1 MRTGLIVN
9 DTAPRWNTEHVR
21 ILSRYAWLL
30 LLLSAVTACGG
41 NSQTAPVVADLTGQW
56 TSTLTRPP
64 CVGDWSVFT
73 LHLAQSGTN
82 LTGTLVTKDNQQF
95 PAAGAFDGQSGNVVV
110 VLPTGT
116 GECGA
121 ITFTIQVVDHDTS
134 AHITAFS
141 GQATGR
147 CCGTILETFRFVR
160 AAP

>member
-1 MRTGLIVN
+1 V
-9 DTAPRWNTEHVR
+9 
-21 ILSRYAWLL
+21 
-30 LLLSAVTACGG
+30 
-41 NSQTAPVVADLTGQW
+41 DLTGQW

-73 LHLAQSGTN
+73 LQLAQSGTN

-95 PAAGAFDGQSGNVVV
+95 PAAGTFDGQSGNVVV
-110 VLPTGT
+110 LLPTGT

-134 AHITAFS
+134 GHITAFS

-160 AAP
+160 ATT